1 MHSVQNQGAIWENP
15 SIKHLEGLVNIEVNP
30 FLKFE
35 QVQFDDSQG
44 RRKGQHS
51 GLLLVSVV
59 NVYWAI
65 ITNIWLTWHR

>member
-15 SIKHLEGLVNIEVNP
+15 SIQHLEGLVNIEVNP

-44 RRKGQHS
+44 IRKGQHS
-51 GLLLVSVV
+51 VLRLVSVV